1 MICFISFEDLKPLRL
16 GFYHFFFFAFFIKK
30 YIIANGSP
38 TDHNIAIPIVTMLAI
53 IANASML
60 ISGKFLQI

>member
-1 MICFISFEDLKPLRL
+1 MIYLISFEDLKPLRL
-16 GFYHFFFFAFFIKK
+16 GFYHFFFAFFIKK

-38 TDHNIAIPIVTMLAI
+38 TDHNIAIPIVAMLAM